1 MSQIRIVDL
10 EVFYRVGVPD
20 QERANPQRLLITI
33 ELTRDFTA
41 AAANDDLRNTIDY
54 FEVSQ
59 AVLRFG
65 EGRSWKLI
73 EKTASD
79 LCDMILSRFGPDQV
93 TIEIRKF
100 VIPQAAYVSVRL
112 TRSRPGALP
121 RP

>member
-100 VIPQAAYVSVRL
+100 VIPQAAHVSVRL